1 MDLVSIFSTI
11 VLVTTIA
18 TLVMAIA
25 AYFAYKVREWRK
37 PKTFSRGQI
46 SDDEPFEPIFLRRHM
61 LNNLDKATE
70 DLSVVSPDERV
81 VNS

>member
-18 TLVMAIA
+18 TLFLAFA

-37 PKTFSRGQI
+37 PISSGAGKTAT
-46 SDDEPFEPIFLRRHM
+46 DETLEPIFMKRHM
-61 LNNLDKATE
+61 LK
-70 DLSVVSPDERV
+70 DLAHTQDEHV
-81 VNS
+81 INS